1 MILLLPIPMEL
12 LLIKRAKIY
21 IATWSHGLMQLD
33 ITSKELTLLKGY
45 ADSAKA
51 FPLDGLVSW
60 NNTIIGVYNAAKTT
74 VIIQSYNIF

>member
-1 MILLLPIPMEL
+1 
-12 LLIKRAKIY
+12 
-21 IATWSHGLMQLD
+21 MQLD

-51 FPLDGLVSW
+51 FPLDGLVYW